1 MLNVLIV
8 STNNI
13 TVDNRLLKN
22 ISLLK
27 EKKDI
32 DVFGLNTK
40 EELIRNN
47 NKIWKIFDFSFTE
60 YIKKQKF
67 FKKYLII
74 CIIKIFFLRR
84 LFILFK
90 YSTYIKKNTKFSK
103 YSHIWLQDFDCA
115 ILYFFLKKKINFK
128 KVIFDAHELYQY
140 SIIRNTK
147 YKKIASFFV
156 KLIFKI
162 FLKKVDLFI
171 TINDSLLKFY
181 KFHYKFT
188 KSCDFV
194 VLNNSV
200 LINTKTDI
208 YRNNFSLKKKLNIK
222 KNKKILLYS
231 GIIHPWRGINLLFE
245 LAKILNNKN
254 FVIVIIGFGS
264 HYNFYKSKIFEE
276 KIDNIIIHE
285 SLPYSELPYWFE
297 DAYLGTMLFQNIDL
311 NHQLCAPNK
320 LWEYASAS
328 VPFISFNEFTE
339 IKKFDEEYNIGF
351 FVKAND
357 TVGKI
362 SSFIENIKDDEM
374 KEKKTNLK
382 LFINSTDYKIQFNK
396 IVEIIN
402 NHHV

>member
-1 MLNVLIV
+1 MFNLLIV

-13 TVDNRLLKN
+13 KLDNRLLKN

-27 EKKDI
+27 KNNNI

-40 EELIRNN
+40 EELISNN
-47 NKIWKIFDFSFTE
+47 HNIGQIFHLQYKE
-60 YIKKQKF
+60 YFAQQKF
-67 FKKYLII
+67 FKKYII
-74 CIIKIFFLRR
+74 SYFIQIFNLRR

-90 YSTYIKKNTKFSK
+90 YSAYIKKNLNFSK
-103 YSHIWLQDFDCA
+103 YTHIWLQDFECV
-115 ILYFFLKKKINFK
+115 ILYFFLNKQINFK
-128 KVIFDAHELYQY
+128 KIIFDAHELYQY
-140 SIIRNTK
+140 SIIRNSK
-147 YKKIASFFV
+147 YKKIVSFLV
-156 KLIFKI
+156 KFILKI
-162 FLKKVDLFI
+162 FLKRVDLFI
-171 TINDSLLKFY
+171 TINDSILKFY
-181 KFHYKFT
+181 KFNYEFT

-194 VLNNSV
+194 VLNNSM
-200 LINTKTDI
+200 LININKDVK
-208 YRNNFSLKKKLNIK
+208 RNNFSLKKKFNIE

-231 GIIHPWRGINLLFE
+231 GIIHPWRGIDLLFE

-285 SLPYSELPYWFE
+285 ALPYSELEYWFQ

-311 NHQLCAPNK
+311 NHQLCSPNK

-328 VPFISFNEFTE
+328 VPFVSFNEFTE
-339 IKKFDEEYNIGF
+339 IKKFDEKYNIGF
-351 FVKAND
+351 FVNAND
-357 TVGKI
+357 SAKKI
-362 SSFIENIKDDEM
+362 SSFIENIKVDQL
-374 KEKKTNLK
+374 KEKKNNLK
-382 LFINSTDYKIQFNK
+382 LFVNSTDYKIQFNK